1 MTKLE
6 ELIIK
11 RIQET
16 GPISISTFM
25 RECLLHPEHGFYTQ
39 RNALGSN
46 GDFIT
51 SPEIS
56 QMFGEILGL
65 CLAQYWIDLNRP
77 DRFALVE
84 LGPGTGTLMLD
95 ILRAGSSV
103 NGFIDAC
110 KIYLVEASPKLKRQ
124 QQKKLSQFNVNWI
137 TDDLL
142 LPKVPT
148 FFIANEFFDAL
159 PVKQYQRK
167 NDLWYEIQVGLK
179 NVQLS
184 LGMSQVPSNH
194 PELETRFKDCVTGD
208 IVEISDDALR
218 ISNLIGQII
227 NIEGGCALII
237 DYGDWHSLGSTLQAV
252 KSHKVT
258 KIFDRPGE
266 VDLTCHVD
274 FEALARNSGCAY
286 SKLTAQGVFLER
298 LGISDRANLL
308 LKNSKPEY
316 KNSIISAH
324 RRLTH
329 PDEMGTL
336 FKVLG
341 LFRKDQNSPAGLVR

>member
-84 LGPGTGTLMLD
+84 LGPGNGTLMLD

-110 KIYLVEASPKLKRQ
+110 KIYLVEASSKLKRQ

-218 ISNLIGQII
+218 ISNSIGQII
-227 NIEGGCALII
+227 NNEGGCALII

-252 KSHKVT
+252 KSHKVA

-286 SKLTAQGVFLER
+286 SKLTTQGVFLER

-341 LFRKDQNSPAGLVR
+341 LFPKDRNSPAGLIL

>member
-77 DRFALVE
+77 ARFALVE
-84 LGPGTGTLMLD
+84 LGPGNGTLMLD

-110 KIYLVEASPKLKRQ
+110 KIYLVEASSKLKRQ

-179 NVQLS
+179 NVKLS

-194 PELETRFKDCVTGD
+194 PELETRFKERFG
-208 IVEISDDALR
+208 
-218 ISNLIGQII
+218 
-227 NIEGGCALII
+227 I
-237 DYGDWHSLGSTLQAV
+237 DVLLWHSKISKKNRQKIWHQCFNGDEVIVIGARSSLFLPFSGIDPEI
-252 KSHKVT
+252 KSSYHFSSITFASSRFV
-258 KIFDRPGE
+258 
-266 VDLTCHVD
+266 V
-274 FEALARNSGCAY
+274 
-286 SKLTAQGVFLER
+286 
-298 LGISDRANLL
+298 
-308 LKNSKPEY
+308 PE
-316 KNSIISAH
+316 
-324 RRLTH
+324 
-329 PDEMGTL
+329 EMTFCL
-336 FKVLG
+336 PL
-341 LFRKDQNSPAGLVR
+341 

>member
-6 ELIIK
+6 ELIIN

-39 RNALGSN
+39 RNVLGSQ

-65 CLAQYWIDLNRP
+65 CLAQYWIDLDRP
-77 DRFALVE
+77 ERFALVE
-84 LGPGTGTLMLD
+84 FGPGSGTLILD
-95 ILRAGSSV
+95 ILRAGSYV
-103 NGFIDAC
+103 KGFTNAC
-110 KIYLVEASPKLKRQ
+110 EIFLVEASSKLKSQ
-124 QQKKLSQFNVNWI
+124 QQKKLSKFNVNWI
-137 TDDLL
+137 NDDLL
-142 LPKVPT
+142 LPKIPT

-159 PVKQYQRK
+159 PVKQYHKK
-167 NDLWYEIQVGLK
+167 NDRWYEVQVGLK
-179 NVQLS
+179 NEQLC
-184 LGMSQVPSNH
+184 LGLSEGTTTH
-194 PELETRFKDCVTGD
+194 TELETRFKNCVNGD
-208 IVEISDDALR
+208 TVEISDDAIR
-218 ISNLIGQII
+218 ISKSIGQII
-227 NIEGGCALII
+227 NNEGGCALII
-237 DYGDWHSLGSTLQAV
+237 DYGDWHSLGSTLQAL
-252 KSHKVT
+252 KSHKFK

-286 SKLTAQGVFLER
+286 SRLTTQGVFLER

-308 LKNSKPEY
+308 LKNSKPEH
-316 KNSIISAH
+316 KQSIISAH

-341 LFRKDQNSPAGLVR
+341 LYAENHNSPAGLVK